1 MVKYDGPVQQL
12 SDAEIVQSD
21 SAIITGRLQTPK
33 LLIFDNGDRELPDGF
48 FLQFYDKA
56 GRPTSNLTAKY
67 AFYSKDKDIW
77 QATGAVELNN
87 LNKKE
92 KLNTEELFWDPSH
105 ESIYTD
111 KFVRVESGDQI
122 LLGEGLK
129 AKQDFSSYSLLKM
142 TGEITLD
149 EMQ

>member
-12 SDAEIVQSD
+12 EDAQIIQSD
-21 SAIITGRLQTPK
+21 SAIITGKLRTPR

-48 FLQFYDKA
+48 FLEFFDKA

-67 AFYSKDKDIW
+67 AYYSKEKDIW

-87 LNKKE
+87 LTKHE

-111 KFVRVESGDQI
+111 KFVRIESENQI

-129 AKQDFSSYSLLKM
+129 AKQDFSSYNLLKM
-142 TGEITLD
+142 TGEITMEDL
-149 EMQ
+149 Q